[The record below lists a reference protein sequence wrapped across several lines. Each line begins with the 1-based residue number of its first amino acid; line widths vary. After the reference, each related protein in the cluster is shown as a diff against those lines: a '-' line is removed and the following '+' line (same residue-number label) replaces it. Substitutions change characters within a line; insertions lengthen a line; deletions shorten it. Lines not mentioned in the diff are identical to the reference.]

1 MVCHI
6 LEGSIFERIPS
17 SKVRKY
23 TMGNTTRDF
32 DCKLELQNLTP
43 KERKV
48 SHNALE
54 AARIAANRLLEEKL
68 ETDNFMLKL
77 VPYPH
82 EVIRKNKRINV
93 PQADRFQEGMRLAY
107 GTPIATA
114 ARVKRGDL
122 IMLAEVDEEGIEVA
136 KEALERADKK
146 LPVSCRI
153 IVKEKG

>member
-1 MVCHI
+1 
-6 LEGSIFERIPS
+6 
-17 SKVRKY
+17 
-23 TMGNTTRDF
+23 MGNTTRDF
-32 DCKLELQNLTP
+32 DYKLELQNLTT
-43 KERKV
+43 KEKKI

-54 AARIAANRLLEEKL
+54 AARIAANRVLEEEL
-68 ETDNFMLKL
+68 EPDNFMLKL

-107 GTPIATA
+107 GTPISTA
-114 ARVKRGDL
+114 ARVERGDL

-136 KEALERADKK
+136 KLAFERADKK

-153 IVKEKG
+153 NIKEKE